1 LSNLDNADNQK
12 YANNMHV
19 PNANPFDQKYAYS
32 YKFRGCLLMRF
43 TIISNWRAFIFH

>member
-19 PNANPFDQKYAYS
+19 P
-32 YKFRGCLLMRF
+32 
-43 TIISNWRAFIFH
+43 TW